1 MRLKFCCICG
11 TTNDLHH
18 HHIIPR
24 SRGGTDDETNYLTLC
39 GEHHGWIHSIRPNSW
54 NNHPQLIREGQER
67 ARKQGKHLGRPTKVD
82 EKIIER
88 VKFMRELGISTTK
101 IARDL
106 KIGVGTVY
114 KITDN
119 EYDIKECKLNKRKQG
134 TLEKFFI

>member
-54 NNHPQLIREGQER
+54 NNHPQLIKEGVAR
-67 ARKQGKHLGRPTKVD
+67 AREQGVRLGRPSNVTKNTPIEVKKLR
-82 EKIIER
+82 EKGMSIKNIA
-88 VKFMRELGISTTK
+88 KELSIGIQ
-101 IARDL
+101 
-106 KIGVGTVY
+106 TVY
-114 KITDN
+114 KVMSDSFTFK
-119 EYDIKECKLNKRKQG
+119 EIKLKREGRG
-134 TLEKFFI
+134 TLEKFL